1 MIELP
6 EVFSITIVKMWSKAG
21 TPEIAATR
29 LATRVRCPRPREAG
43 GCQGRARADA
53 SPCDRSIRSEVR
65 GPRPV
70 PRRVRP
76 AARTAACTEVI
87 GDLLKS
93 PNRPMAGRLP
103 LPIDYRAFSLD
114 RPPGPRP
121 ECPGATRLTPPQ

>member
-1 MIELP
+1 MDSMYAFHVRPDDSTRSMMLGAARKQP
-6 EVFSITIVKMWSKAG
+6 LQSSV
-21 TPEIAATR
+21 TP
-29 LATRVRCPRPREAG
+29 RVP
-43 GCQGRARADA
+43 
-53 SPCDRSIRSEVR
+53 
-65 GPRPV
+65 
-70 PRRVRP
+70 P

-121 ECPGATRLTPPQ
+121 ECPGATRLTPPQVG